1 MYVVQTQV
9 LENYGAHCNDGKFS
23 SGNAYWKMKGG
34 DTYIVNDLERMQ
46 DATAYVMAA
55 HGSNEISWKE
65 YPCHTQTLSE
75 WYEYLDTLDEDHK
88 EFLLKIAKR
97 VSPKWPGNEK
107 SFRLVG

>member
-75 WYEYLDTLDEDHK
+75 WYEYLDTLDKDHK